1 MSDQSDL
8 PLIYEKDPANRRCV
22 ITFNRPERM
31 NAMSLELL
39 SLLRDATEDF
49 NSDPDLWVAIITGAG
64 ERAFCAGADLSS
76 TIPAKAGGARNEPLK
91 VNETRNLHRVFKPV
105 LSAVNGYCIAGGLEY
120 MLGTDI
126 RVAAEHA
133 EFGLQ
138 EVRWGIVPDAGAHIR
153 LPRQIPWAWAMEILL
168 TGRRLSAQEALHC
181 GLINRVVPLEDL
193 MPTTHAI
200 ADLICANGPLA
211 VRTAKEI
218 VIRGS
223 MGMSWEQAWSM
234 ESLLGAR
241 AFGSEDAIE
250 GPRAFMEKR
259 TPQFKG
265 R

>member
-1 MSDQSDL
+1 MTDL
-8 PLIYEKDPANRRCV
+8 PLLYETDHANRRAT

-31 NAMSLELL
+31 NAMSLDLL
-39 SLLRDATEDF
+39 KLLRDAIADF
-49 NSDPDLWVAIITGAG
+49 NADHDLWVLIVTGAG
-64 ERAFCAGADLSS
+64 ERAFCAGADLGS
-76 TIPAKAGGARNEPLK
+76 TIPRKAERTRDRPLE
-91 VNETRNLHRVFKPV
+91 VEETRQLHEVHKPV
-105 LSAVNGYCIAGGLEY
+105 LAAINGYCIAGGLEF

-133 EFGLQ
+133 EFALQ
-138 EVRWGIVPDAGAHIR
+138 EVRWGIVPNAGAHIR
-153 LPRQIPWAWAMEILL
+153 LPRQIPWAWAMELLL

-181 GLINRVVPLEDL
+181 GLINRVVPMDEL
-193 MPTTHAI
+193 MPTVHGL
-200 ADLICANGPLA
+200 ADMICRNGPLA

-218 VIRGS
+218 AVRGA

-234 ESLLGAR
+234 ESILSTR

-259 TPQFKG
+259 DPVFKG

>member
-1 MSDQSDL
+1 MTDE

-31 NAMSLELL
+31 NAMSQDLL
-39 SLLRDATEDF
+39 RLLRDATEDF
-49 NSDPDLWVAIITGAG
+49 NNDPDIWVAILTGAG
-64 ERAFCAGADLSS
+64 ERAFCAGADLGS
-76 TIPAKAGGARNEPLK
+76 TIPAKSAGARDNPLR
-91 VNETRNLHRVFKPV
+91 VQDTRNLHHVFKPII
-105 LSAVNGYCIAGGLEY
+105 SAVNGYCIAGGLEY

-138 EVRWGIVPDAGAHIR
+138 EVRWGIVPDQGAHIR
-153 LPRQIPWAWAMEILL
+153 LPRQIPWAWAMELIL
-168 TGRRLSAQEALHC
+168 TGRRISAQEALHC
-181 GLINRVVPLEDL
+181 GLINRVVPMEDL
-193 MPTTHAI
+193 MPTAHGI

-218 VIRGS
+218 AVRGA
-223 MGMSWEQAWSM
+223 MGMSWEQAWSL

>member
-1 MSDQSDL
+1 ML
-8 PLIYEKDPANRRCV
+8 EPPLLYERDPTTRRALM
-22 ITFNRPERM
+22 TFNRPERM
-31 NAMSLELL
+31 NAMSPDLQALMRE
-39 SLLRDATEDF
+39 AIEDF
-49 NSDPDLWVAIITGAG
+49 KSAPDLWVMIVTGAG
-64 ERAFCAGADLSS
+64 ERAFCAGADLGS
-76 TIPAKAGGARNEPLK
+76 TIPNATQATREEPLK
-91 VNETRNLHRVFKPV
+91 VNQTRNLQDVHKPV
-105 LSAVNGYCIAGGLEY
+105 IAAVNGYCMAGGLEF

-138 EVRWGIVPDAGAHIR
+138 EVRWGIIPIGGSHIR
-153 LPRQIPWAWAMEILL
+153 LPRQIPWCWAMEILL
-168 TGRRLSAQEALHC
+168 TGRRLSAAGALQC
-181 GLINRVVPLEDL
+181 GLVNRVVPADQL
-193 MPTTHAI
+193 MEAANAI
-200 ADLICANGPLA
+200 ADLICRNGPLA

-218 VIRGS
+218 AVRGA

-259 TPQFKG
+259 DPVFKG

>member
-1 MSDQSDL
+1 MSDQ
-8 PLIYEKDPANRRCV
+8 PLIYEKDYANKRAL

-31 NAMSLELL
+31 NAMSPELL
-39 SLLRDATEDF
+39 ALLREASEDF
-49 NSDPDLWVAIITGAG
+49 SNDPQLWVAIVTGAG

-76 TIPAKAGGARNEPLK
+76 TIPQRAAATRSEPLK
-91 VNETRNLHRVFKPV
+91 VEETRSLHGISKPV
-105 LSAVNGYCIAGGLEY
+105 LAAVNGYCIAGGLEF

-138 EVRWGIVPDAGAHIR
+138 EVRWGIVPAGGSHIR

-168 TGRRLSAQEALHC
+168 TGRRLSAREALQC
-181 GLINRVVPLEDL
+181 GLINRVVPREQLL
-193 MPTTHAI
+193 PTAHAI

-218 VIRGS
+218 AVRGA
-223 MGMSWEQAWSM
+223 MGMSWEQAWGM
-234 ESLLGAR
+234 ESLLAAR

-250 GPRAFMEKR
+250 GPKAFMEKR
-259 TPQFKG
+259 APQFKG

>member
-1 MSDQSDL
+1 MTDHL
-8 PLIYEKDPANRRCV
+8 PLLYDKDPANRRCT

-31 NAMSLELL
+31 NAMSPELL
-39 SLLRDATEDF
+39 ALLRDAVHDF
-49 NSDPDLWVAIITGAG
+49 KHDPDIWLAIVTGAG
-64 ERAFCAGADLSS
+64 DRAFCAGADLGS
-76 TIPAKAGGARNEPLK
+76 TIPQKAAATRDEPLR
-91 VNETRNLHRVFKPV
+91 VEDTRNLHDVTKPV
-105 LSAVNGYCIAGGLEY
+105 LSAINGYCIAGGLEY

-138 EVRWGIVPDAGAHIR
+138 EVRWGIVPNAGAHIR

-181 GLINRVVPLEDL
+181 GLINRVVPADQLL
-193 MPTTHAI
+193 PTTHAI

-218 VIRGS
+218 AVRGA
-223 MGMSWEQAWSM
+223 MGMSWEQAWGM
-234 ESLLGAR
+234 ESILSTR

>member
-1 MSDQSDL
+1 MSDL
-8 PLIYEKDPANRRCV
+8 PLLYETDPANRRAT

-31 NAMSLELL
+31 NSMSLDLL
-39 SLLRDATEDF
+39 ALLRDAIADF
-49 NSDPDLWVAIITGAG
+49 NGDDDLWVLIVTGAG
-64 ERAFCAGADLSS
+64 ERAFCAGADLGS
-76 TIPAKAGGARNEPLK
+76 TIPRKAERTRDRPLE
-91 VNETRNLHRVFKPV
+91 VEETRQLHEVHKPV
-105 LSAVNGYCIAGGLEY
+105 LAAINGYCIAGGLEF

-126 RVAAEHA
+126 RVAADHA

-138 EVRWGIVPDAGAHIR
+138 EVRWGIVPNAGAHIR
-153 LPRQIPWAWAMEILL
+153 LPRQIPWAWAMELLL

-181 GLINRVVPLEDL
+181 GLINRVVSLDDL
-193 MPTTHAI
+193 LPTVHGI
-200 ADLICANGPLA
+200 ADLICRNGPLA

-218 VIRGS
+218 AVRGA

-234 ESLLGAR
+234 ESILSTR

-259 TPQFKG
+259 DPVFKG

>member
-1 MSDQSDL
+1 MSDL
-8 PLIYEKDPANRRCV
+8 PIIYEKDPANRRCV

-31 NAMSLELL
+31 NAMSMELGR
-39 SLLRDATEDF
+39 LLHQAIEDF
-49 NSDPDLWVAIITGAG
+49 NNDPDIWVAIITGAG
-64 ERAFCAGADLSS
+64 ERAFSAGADLGS
-76 TIPAKAGGARNEPLK
+76 TIPAKAAGARDEPLK
-91 VNETRNLHRVFKPV
+91 VRETRMLHEVHKPV
-105 LSAVNGYCIAGGLEY
+105 LAAVNGYCLAGGLEY
-120 MLGTDI
+120 LLGTDI

-138 EVRWGIVPDAGAHIR
+138 EVRWGLVPDQGAHIR
-153 LPRQIPWAWAMEILL
+153 LPRQIPWAWAMEMLL

-181 GLINRVVPLEDL
+181 CLINRVVPMEDL

-218 VIRGS
+218 AVRGA
-223 MGMSWEQAWSM
+223 MGMSWEQAWSL
-234 ESLLGAR
+234 ESVLGTR

>member
-1 MSDQSDL
+1 MSDL
-8 PLIYEKDPANRRCV
+8 PLIYEKDYARKRAL

-31 NAMSLELL
+31 NAMSPDLIA
-39 SLLRDATEDF
+39 LLRQATEDF
-49 NSDPDLWVAIITGAG
+49 NNDDDLWVAIITGAG

-76 TIPAKAGGARNEPLK
+76 TIPQRAEATRNEPLK
-91 VNETRNLHRVFKPV
+91 VSDTRNLHHVYKPV
-105 LSAVNGYCIAGGLEY
+105 LSAVNGYCIAGGLEF

-138 EVRWGIVPDAGAHIR
+138 EVRWGIVPAGGSHIR

-168 TGRRLSAQEALHC
+168 TGRRLSAREALHC
-181 GLINRVVPLEDL
+181 GLINRVVPLDQL
-193 MPTTHAI
+193 LPTTHAI

-218 VIRGS
+218 AIRGA
-223 MGMSWEQAWSM
+223 MGMSWEQAWGM
-234 ESLLGAR
+234 ESLLSTR
-241 AFGSEDAIE
+241 AFGSQDAIE
-250 GPRAFMEKR
+250 GPKAFMEKR
-259 TPQFKG
+259 TPEFQG

>member
-1 MSDQSDL
+1 MSDP
-8 PLIYEKDPANRRCV
+8 PLLYEKDPANRRCV

-31 NAMSLELL
+31 NAMSPELL
-39 SLLRDATEDF
+39 RLLRDATADF
-49 NSDPDLWVAIITGAG
+49 NSDPDIWVAIITGAG
-64 ERAFCAGADLSS
+64 ERAFCAGADLGS
-76 TIPAKAGGARNEPLK
+76 TIPAKAAGARDEPLR
-91 VNETRNLHRVFKPV
+91 VNQTRMLHDVFKPII
-105 LSAVNGYCIAGGLEY
+105 SAVNGYCIAGGLEY

-138 EVRWGIVPDAGAHIR
+138 EVRWAIVPDQGAHIR
-153 LPRQIPWAWAMEILL
+153 LPRQIPWAWAMEMIL
-168 TGRRLSAQEALHC
+168 TGRRFSAQEALQC
-181 GLINRVVPLEDL
+181 GLINRVVPLDEL
-193 MPTTHAI
+193 MPAAHAI
-200 ADLICANGPLA
+200 ADQICANGPLA

-218 VIRGS
+218 VVRGA
-223 MGMSWEQAWSM
+223 MGMSWEQAWSL

-250 GPRAFMEKR
+250 GPKAFMEKR

>member
-1 MSDQSDL
+1 MTDQ
-8 PLIYEKDPANRRCV
+8 PLLYDTDHARRRAT

-31 NAMSLELL
+31 NAMSPELL
-39 SLLRDATEDF
+39 RLLNDATEDF
-49 NSDPDLWVAIITGAG
+49 SRDPDLWVLIITGAG
-64 ERAFCAGADLSS
+64 ERAFCAGADLGS
-76 TIPAKAGGARNEPLK
+76 TIPAKAAGTRDEPLR
-91 VNETRNLHRVFKPV
+91 VRETRNLHHVYKPV
-105 LSAVNGYCIAGGLEY
+105 LSAINGYCIAGGLEY

-153 LPRQIPWAWAMEILL
+153 LPRQIPWAWAMELLL

-193 MPTTHAI
+193 LPTTHAI

-218 VIRGS
+218 AIRGA

-234 ESLLGAR
+234 ESILATR
-241 AFGSEDAIE
+241 AFGSEDAVE

-259 TPQFKG
+259 QPQFKG